1 MKLCKYVVLTTMLIS
16 MIVLS
21 GCSQQQPSVDET
33 KKFADP
39 ITENILL
46 AMNDDNYS
54 RFSQDFDE
62 QMKAALNEAQYKN
75 TIPAIKTK
83 IGKYLSREFISVEN
97 KDGYAVVMYNAK
109 FSQEPGDVIVRTV
122 FSDKNGKKYISG
134 FWLDSSKLR
143 GN

>member
-21 GCSQQQPSVDET
+21 GCSEKQPSVDEA

-39 ITENILL
+39 ITENILQ

-62 QMKAALNEAQYKN
+62 QMKAALNETQYKN
-75 TIPAIKTK
+75 TIPAIKAK
-83 IGKYLSREFISVEN
+83 IGKYLSKEFVSVEN
-97 KDGYAVVMYNAK
+97 KDGYLVVIYKAR
-109 FSQEPGDVIVRTV
+109 FSQETGDVIVRSV
-122 FSDKNGKKYISG
+122 FSDRNGKKYISG
-134 FWLDSSKLR
+134 FWLDSPKLR